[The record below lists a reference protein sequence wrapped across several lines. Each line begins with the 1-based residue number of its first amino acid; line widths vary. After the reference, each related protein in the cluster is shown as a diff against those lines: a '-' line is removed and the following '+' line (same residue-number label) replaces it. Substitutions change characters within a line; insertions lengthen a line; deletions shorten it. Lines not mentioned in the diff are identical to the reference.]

1 MAKEPIHQLSSGRWE
16 LCYRDP
22 HGRPRRMRFDT
33 KGDAKD
39 HLADTRVKGRTGSW
53 VAPELGRVTFGKWV
67 DEWWTTT
74 VHLRSAIRY
83 RYDRDLRL
91 HIRPRFERTPIAK
104 IMPRD
109 VRAWLSEMQAAKIP
123 ASSIRRR
130 FSVFRKVMGDAVA
143 MEMIARTP
151 CRGATPPPDTKL
163 DITVLTSAEVA
174 QLAAAMPKWCRS
186 WVWTAAYTGLRW
198 SEMIGLQRRDVDLLR
213 KRSRSGARS
222 SRSEALSRGSES
234 QRRPPASGPSTSQL
248 FCARCSKPSFPS
260 GPSPA
265 RRASYSSTPGGIR
278 PTLSSFTSQTWKK
291 AREKISRPYLRWHDL
306 RHTSVALAIA
316 NGAHPKAIQERMG
329 HSSIT
334 ITFDR
339 YGHLFPSL
347 GIEVADGL
355 EASYQAALTTG
366 HPVAGTVTEI
376 RKGLSAWEQRLR
388 RAAKRQGL
396 TLQKRT
402 PCGSCWLLGCER

>member
-1 MAKEPIHQLSSGRWE
+1 
-16 LCYRDP
+16 
-22 HGRPRRMRFDT
+22 MRFDT

-39 HLADTRVKGRTGSW
+39 HLADIRVKGRTGSW
-53 VAPELGRVTFGKWV
+53 VAPELGRITFGKWV

-74 VHLRSAIRY
+74 VHLRSATRY

-104 IMPRD
+104 ITPRD

-130 FSVFRKVMGDAVA
+130 FSVFRKVMGDAVL
-143 MEMIARTP
+143 MEMIARSP
-151 CRGATPPPDTKL
+151 CRGVTPPPETKL
-163 DITVLTSAEVA
+163 DITVLTSAQVA
-174 QLAAAMPKWCRS
+174 QLAAAMPKWCQS

-213 KRSRSGARS
+213 KTITVKRQIVEVGSTFEGFGEPKTAAGKRTIDLPAFLCEMLETQLSERSQPGPKG
-222 SRSEALSRGSES
+222 LVFVNTRGN
-234 QRRPPASGPSTSQL
+234 PPH
-248 FCARCSKPSFPS
+248 
-260 GPSPA
+260 
-265 RRASYSSTPGGIR
+265 
-278 PTLSSFTSQTWKK
+278 LSSFTSQTWKK
-291 AREKISRPYLRWHDL
+291 AREKISRPDLRWHDL

-329 HSSIT
+329 HASIT

-347 GIEVADGL
+347 GIAVADGL
-355 EASYQAALTTG
+355 EATYQAALTG
-366 HPVAGTVTEI
+366 DANDGATVTNLEDA
-376 RKGLSAWEQRLR
+376 RRGNDAKGRGDD
-388 RAAKRQGL
+388 AKYQHTRVTVG
-396 TLQKRT
+396 KGR
-402 PCGSCWLLGCER
+402 